1 MHEPAVRGE
10 SGDRRPGRRRD
21 GSVVLSAGPAYDS
34 CTEVDGGRGM
44 GGRPPVRRTIN
55 FDGDDWEQIEALARE
70 SGVSPEQFVAW
81 VAARV
86 GRSADGDLVL
96 RA

>member
-1 MHEPAVRGE
+1 
-10 SGDRRPGRRRD
+10 
-21 GSVVLSAGPAYDS
+21 
-34 CTEVDGGRGM
+34 M